1 MVEETKIE
9 FAFRLRLGG
18 VGRTKS
24 ANYRI
29 LLFLL
34 FSISFSSCNLDNGV
48 KQTRALAEEIKNSK
62 IKRVTNEQ
70 IVTIVDDWGQR
81 ITKQIEAKLSAS
93 LAKNPSQATELCLLK
108 NLPLADSLSK
118 KYDVT
123 ISLLTAKDFKNDD
136 LSSKEKEV
144 LDAYLYNAENK
155 LPQISNIQKIG
166 DSVLVYNVPVPT
178 SSLICERC
186 IDKKLTPLAVWSV
199 RFMKREVIRKVD
211 GKSLLKMKK

>member
-1 MVEETKIE
+1 MNYLKKISI
-9 FAFRLRLGG
+9 FF
-18 VGRTKS
+18 
-24 ANYRI
+24 
-29 LLFLL
+29 LFL
-34 FSISFSSCNLDNGV
+34 SISSCNLDNGV
-48 KQTRALAEEIKNSK
+48 RQTPALAEEIRNSK

-81 ITKQIEAKLSAS
+81 ITKQIEATLAAS
-93 LAKNPSQATELCLLK
+93 LAKQPRQVTDLCQLQ
-108 NLPLADSLSK
+108 NLSLVDSLSK

-123 ISLLTAKDFKNDD
+123 VSLLTTKDLESST
-136 LSSKEKEV
+136 LSAKEKEV

-178 SSLICERC
+178 ENIICQKC
-186 IDKKLTPLAVWSV
+186 IEKTLAPLAVWNI